1 MPRSIQNSVIL
12 FKPETTSGTDAAPTA
27 AADAVLFNVSD
38 LQPDIN
44 QLTADRAV
52 GRGFFAGADTIAYDR
67 RGSIKFS
74 VELAGA
80 GAAGV
85 APAWGDL
92 LICCAMSET
101 VTAGSRVEYLP
112 ASTNLKTA
120 TIWAYI
126 DGVLTKFAYC
136 AGTVVFDFTV
146 GQIPKATFTFTG
158 LVSTDP
164 ATAAT
169 PTATLTS
176 WKRPK
181 VFSKGVGFM
190 THGGSY
196 SAGVISGGTGV
207 SIQSA
212 SIDMA
217 NDVKDRALSSGADVA
232 VYGRN
237 PSASIVYDLSAADEV
252 QAWTD
257 MAAGT
262 STALAITHQ
271 SSAAAGDKIQLFMP
285 VGIRSAIANQLDGNV
300 IYKKCDWRIQPS
312 AGNDELR
319 IVLS

>member
-38 LQPDIN
+38 MSSDIN
-44 QLTADRAV
+44 QLTAERNV
-52 GRGFFAGADTIAYDR
+52 GRGFFAGADTIAYGR

-74 VELAGA
+74 VELVGI
-80 GAAGV
+80 GSAGV

-92 LICCAMSET
+92 LICCAFSET
-101 VTAGSRVEYLP
+101 VTASTRVEYLP

-136 AGTVVFDFTV
+136 AGTVAFSFKM
-146 GQIPKATFTFTG
+146 GEIPKATFTFTG

-164 ATAAT
+164 TAVAT
-169 PTATLTS
+169 PTATLTT
-176 WKRPK
+176 WKRPR
-181 VFSKGVGFM
+181 VFTKGVGSM
-190 THGGSY
+190 THGGAY
-196 SAGVISGGTGV
+196 TAGAISGGTAV
-207 SIQSA
+207 SVQGID
-212 SIDMA
+212 IDMA
-217 NDVKDRALSSGADVA
+217 CDVKDRALSTGADVA

-257 MAAGT
+257 MAANTG
-262 STALAITHQ
+262 TALAITHQ
-271 SSAAAGDKIQLFMP
+271 SSAAVGDKIQFYMP
-285 VGIRSAIANQLDGNV
+285 VAYRSAIANQLDGNV
-300 IYKKCDWRIQPS
+300 IYKKCDWRLQPS

-319 IVLS
+319 IILS